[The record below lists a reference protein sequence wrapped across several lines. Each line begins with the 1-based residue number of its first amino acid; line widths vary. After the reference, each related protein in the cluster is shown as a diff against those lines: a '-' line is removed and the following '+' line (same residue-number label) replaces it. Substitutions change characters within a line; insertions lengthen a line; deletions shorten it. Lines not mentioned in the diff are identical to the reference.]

1 MKVNDVNCEA
11 LIDTGCT
18 KCIVHVSLCSR
29 WKGENVS
36 VMTVSGESYECMGTG
51 MVQLQLVTG
60 VSVSMSALVV
70 PSKPLDLGFILGM
83 NGIAALQGVRT
94 CSPND
99 VRFGITE
106 VRLQQ
111 LQRLTHQTLITGI
124 LE

>member
-1 MKVNDVNCEA
+1 
-11 LIDTGCT
+11 
-18 KCIVHVSLCSR
+18 
-29 WKGENVS
+29 
-36 VMTVSGESYECMGTG
+36 MTVSGESYECMGTG